1 MLNQACLKHPHS
13 LPIMCKRIIKTELDD
28 GMLLEDNK

>member
-13 LPIMCKRIIKTELDD
+13 LPMCKRIIKTELDD